1 LEITPQKHNEPPKTQ
16 GPKVV
21 DTEAKEGRIR
31 IYQKE
36 GRHPRCCRRSTRAR
50 SWEHALWR
58 AANVHARQSGEQ
70 PPALILIPAR
80 TAWCL
85 KPYAA
90 QESTPALRLTP
101 AKTVWYVLKPY
112 AAQESAPALRQP
124 QQKLYGIE
132 TTRRSG
138 ECPCFEITP
147 AKEVLCAETH
157 ILGCLRGGGGP
168 EVR

>member
-1 LEITPQKHNEPPKTQ
+1 LEITPPKHNEPPKTQ

-70 PPALILIPAR
+70 PPALRFI
-80 TAWCL
+80 
-85 KPYAA
+85 
-90 QESTPALRLTP
+90 Q
-101 AKTVWYVLKPY
+101 AKNSMVFEAIRRSGEYPCFETNPSKNCMVLKPY
-112 AAQESAPALRQP
+112 AAQESDPALRQP